1 VSPAVKIPLHDCSL
15 FATLRTRA
23 GQSTKCAVLQSL
35 RAVTLFRHRIA
46 ISWIVLLCVS
56 LPVPCSLLLLCT
68 SGKYLTIPRT
78 EGISTTDIVGRM
90 LLMTRDHHATTAAV
104 SSPAAAGGVHADGHG
119 VSALPSTPSLG
130 KLASSEKLTSTADEG
145 AEAGVSAD
153 VVAAV
158 GKCLFEHCRR
168 LCTGLRWV

>member
-1 VSPAVKIPLHDCSL
+1 VHPRNSRV
-15 FATLRTRA
+15 
-23 GQSTKCAVLQSL
+23 
-35 RAVTLFRHRIA
+35 
-46 ISWIVLLCVS
+46 
-56 LPVPCSLLLLCT
+56 LLCT

-158 GKCLFEHCRR
+158 GKCLFERCHGPCVLR
-168 LCTGLRWV
+168 GLRWCDFCEVCVVSWCWQTGSNLTPGCGSALSITLPILLQAYCKHLLAQR

>member
-1 VSPAVKIPLHDCSL
+1 
-15 FATLRTRA
+15 
-23 GQSTKCAVLQSL
+23 
-35 RAVTLFRHRIA
+35 
-46 ISWIVLLCVS
+46 
-56 LPVPCSLLLLCT
+56 VPCSLLLLCT

-104 SSPAAAGGVHADGHG
+104 SSPAAAGSVHADGHG
-119 VSALPSTPSLG
+119 VSALPSTPPLG
-130 KLASSEKLTSTADEG
+130 KLASSEKLTSTADDG

-158 GKCLFEHCRR
+158 GKCCFERCHGLCKGTGCVGYDPCEVYGASLRHRQR
-168 LCTGLRWV
+168 LM

>member
-1 VSPAVKIPLHDCSL
+1 
-15 FATLRTRA
+15 
-23 GQSTKCAVLQSL
+23 
-35 RAVTLFRHRIA
+35 
-46 ISWIVLLCVS
+46 
-56 LPVPCSLLLLCT
+56 VPCSLLLLCT

-104 SSPAAAGGVHADGHG
+104 SSPTAAGSIHADGHG

-158 GKCLFEHCRR
+158 GKCCFEHCHVCACGTGCVGCDPCEVYVVSWCRQQPVSDA
-168 LCTGLRWV
+168 GLRECVNEYHIAHVVAVYYKHLLARRRVVMLCP